1 MIRIVHPIADLNI
14 LISTS
19 SSFDT
24 RQIIVRDFCRTYER
38 LMAARPGGKTR
49 WQDRLMGDVA
59 AGRKFHVEGK
69 DFFLRRKLC
78 CHLRFS

>member
-1 MIRIVHPIADLNI
+1 
-14 LISTS
+14 
-19 SSFDT
+19 
-24 RQIIVRDFCRTYER
+24 
-38 LMAARPGGKTR
+38 MAARPGGKTR